1 MRRAVMGEKIKGHK
15 VVRVRA
21 GSKKWADV
29 ETAWR
34 ELPKILPNQNLAKP
48 VELRTPADLLKL
60 DTVKTKRGYDG
71 ETKAR
76 KAELQAAILALVVQA
91 EDARSLVR
99 DSDPRDTWSPRNV
112 AQAEDFDDLDLT

>member
-60 DTVKTKRGYDG
+60 DTVKTKRGDDG

>member
-60 DTVKTKRGYDG
+60 DTVKTKRGDDG

-99 DSDPRDTWSPRNV
+99 DSDPRDTWSPRHV